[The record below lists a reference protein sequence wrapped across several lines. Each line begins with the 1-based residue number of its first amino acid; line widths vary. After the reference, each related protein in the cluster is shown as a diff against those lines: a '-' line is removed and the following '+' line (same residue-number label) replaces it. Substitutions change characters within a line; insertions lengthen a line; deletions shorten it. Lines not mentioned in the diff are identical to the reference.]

1 MNFNNLLQWSY
12 YTEINPQGDFL
23 WGYLFLIFF
32 VLTFMSK
39 GFAENIA
46 GNNKYAK
53 KSIKKVFIK
62 FKFLGAIGIL
72 LVLGRFSEIK
82 NLSTRLWL
90 VIIFLVTFILLL
102 KTVWQSWRAY
112 KIRIKSIEREA
123 RKQ

>member
-72 LVLGRFSEIK
+72 LVLGRFSEIE

-102 KTVWQSWRAY
+102 KTILGVLDLLKA
-112 KIRIKSIEREA
+112 
-123 RKQ
+123 